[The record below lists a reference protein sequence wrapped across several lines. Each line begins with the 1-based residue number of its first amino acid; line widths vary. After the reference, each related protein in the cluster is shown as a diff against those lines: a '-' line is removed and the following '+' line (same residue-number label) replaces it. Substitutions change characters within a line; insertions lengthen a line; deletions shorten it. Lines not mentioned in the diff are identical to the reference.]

1 MFVCGEIKKVNT
13 IIKHNDLR
21 WHRDDGCEGGGRQW
35 NLSRTPLWLCGEM
48 ALLADVIVEEL
59 ITEGIEEFISGYY

>member
-48 ALLADVIVEEL
+48 ALLEDKDEEL
-59 ITEGIEEFISGYY
+59 ITGGIEGFISG